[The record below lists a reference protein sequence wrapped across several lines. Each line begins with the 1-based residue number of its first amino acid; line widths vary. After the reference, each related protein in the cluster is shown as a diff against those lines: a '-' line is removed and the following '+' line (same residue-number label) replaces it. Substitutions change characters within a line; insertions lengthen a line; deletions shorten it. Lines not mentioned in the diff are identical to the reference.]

1 MEAVSFP
8 LAFLAGLLSIFSP
21 CVLPLLPVVLGTAVS
36 QHKLGPV
43 ALVAGLSL
51 SFLGLGM
58 VVATVG
64 FSLGLNP
71 DFFRFA
77 AALMLVLMGFFL
89 LVSQLQMKFS
99 QFASPFGNWA
109 ETQFGNSKRS
119 GLGGQFSIGLLLGAV
134 WTPCVGPT
142 LGAASVLAAQGRNLS
157 QVAFVMLIFT
167 IGTAIPLLLI
177 GLLSRET
184 FMRLRGRMLTA
195 GQGGTR
201 ALGLVLVATAALI
214 LTGYDKAI
222 ETALLDLTPAW
233 MTEWITGI

>member
-8 LAFLAGLLSIFSP
+8 LAFLAGLVSIFSS

-36 QHKLGPV
+36 QHKFGPV

-77 AALMLVLMGFFL
+77 AALMLVLGFFL
-89 LVSQLQMKFS
+89 LVSQLHMKFS
-99 QFASPFGNWA
+99 QYARPFGNWA

-157 QVAFVMLIFT
+157 QVAFVMLFFA

-177 GLLSRET
+177 GLLSQET

-195 GQGGTR
+195 GQGGKK
-201 ALGLVLVATAALI
+201 ALGLVLIATAALI

-233 MTEWITGI
+233 MTEWITGF